1 MFLEEDMLD
10 YSSLTQS
17 IKNMKTPSF
26 EEAINAKH
34 IYDYELHRNIS
45 GWQLSYCG
53 EEISLFISD
62 EQAKQILEKM
72 NNADLDDQAYEVD

>member
-1 MFLEEDMLD
+1 MLD

-17 IKNMKTPSF
+17 IKNMKVLSF
-26 EEAINAKH
+26 EEAMASKN
-34 IYDYELHRNIS
+34 IYDYELHRNIF

-53 EEISLFISD
+53 EEISLLITD

-72 NNADLDDQAYEVD
+72 NDADLDDQAYEVD

>member
-1 MFLEEDMLD
+1 LFLGEDMLD

-17 IKNMKTPSF
+17 IKNMKVPSF
-26 EEAINAKH
+26 EEAINAKD
-34 IYDYELHRNIS
+34 IYDYELHRNVA

-53 EEISLFISD
+53 EEISLLITD

-72 NNADLDDQAYEVD
+72 NDGDLDDQAYEVD